1 LKLCYFTFQAVPEE
15 CLSVAQTDT
24 PLPSNIWTQYDYH
37 AEVPEETEDGKL
49 EKSMKRFLHKK
60 LPE

>member
-1 LKLCYFTFQAVPEE
+1 MFQAVPEE

-37 AEVPEETEDGKL
+37 AEAPEDEELTRSIKQ
-49 EKSMKRFLHKK
+49 FLHKK

>member
-1 LKLCYFTFQAVPEE
+1 MFQAVPEE

-24 PLPSNIWTQYDYH
+24 PLPSNIWTQYDYR
-37 AEVPEETEDGKL
+37 AEAPKETEDEKL
-49 EKSMKRFLHKK
+49 ARSMKQFLHKK